1 MLTCPLGHTPE
12 TTRVYYPSPPPA
24 PGVHPHADE
33 GPRRVKLIIQI
44 PCFNEEADLP
54 KTLADLP
61 RHVPGVDT
69 VEWMVIDDGSTDRT
83 VEVARAHGVDHV
95 VALPWNVGYGRAWA
109 IGLDECIDRGADI
122 IVNTDGDNQY
132 HGPDVAALCQPIA
145 LRQADIV
152 IGTRP
157 IDHIRHWSPLKRFLQ
172 KLGSWFVRTLSKTP
186 VEDAPSGFRAMS
198 RDAAL
203 RIKLYND
210 FSPSLESLIQAGRSN
225 LRVVNV
231 PIRVNGPTRP
241 SRLMKSMT
249 QYIRKNGWN
258 MVNAYMIYRPTRLFG
273 ILAAAFLLPSLAL
286 ALRYVWLA
294 WIFPSG
300 GSHMQSVVLAGA
312 LLVCGVFTGMV
323 GFLAHLL
330 AINRRLLEEIRYIE
344 RARRADDRAKAHLE
358 STIREPKPLRPS
370 RAPNPAEVEAA
381 ATNG

>member
-1 MLTCPLGHTPE
+1 ML
-12 TTRVYYPSPPPA
+12 
-24 PGVHPHADE
+24 
-33 GPRRVKLIIQI
+33 
-44 PCFNEEADLP
+44 
-54 KTLADLP
+54 
-61 RHVPGVDT
+61 
-69 VEWMVIDDGSTDRT
+69 IDDGSTDRT
-83 VEVARAHGVDHV
+83 IEVARQHGIDHV
-95 VALPWNVGYGRAWA
+95 VALRWNQGYGKAWA
-109 IGLDECIDRGADI
+109 IGLEEAIDRGADI

-132 HGPDVAALCQPIA
+132 CGADVATLCEPIV
-145 LRQADIV
+145 RGQADIV

-172 KLGSWFVRTLSKTP
+172 KLGSAFVRTLSRTP
-186 VEDAPSGFRAMS
+186 VEDAPSGFRAMT

-273 ILAAAFLLPSLAL
+273 IMAAAFLVPSLAL

-294 WIFPSG
+294 WVPPVSG
-300 GSHMQSVVLAGA
+300 GDHLQSVILAGA

-344 RARRADDRAKAHLE
+344 RARRADERARRFEEGA
-358 STIREPKPLRPS
+358 IREPKPPRAARQPGVELGTTTTLR
-370 RAPNPAEVEAA
+370 
-381 ATNG
+381 

>member
-1 MLTCPLGHTPE
+1 ML
-12 TTRVYYPSPPPA
+12 
-24 PGVHPHADE
+24 
-33 GPRRVKLIIQI
+33 KLIIQI
-44 PCFNEEADLP
+44 PCYNEQDDLP

-61 RHVPGVDT
+61 RQVPGVDR
-69 VEWMVIDDGSTDRT
+69 VEWMLVDDGSTDRT
-83 VEVARAHGVDHV
+83 VEVAREHGVDHI
-95 VALPWNVGYGRAWA
+95 VALRWNQGYGKAWA
-109 IGLDECIDRGADI
+109 VGLEQAIDRGADI

-132 HGPDVAALCQPIA
+132 FGPDVATLCEPIV
-145 LRQADIV
+145 RGQADIV
-152 IGTRP
+152 VGTRP
-157 IDHIRHWSPLKRFLQ
+157 IDHIKHWSPLKRFLQ
-172 KLGSWFVRTLSKTP
+172 KLGSSFVRTLSKTP
-186 VEDAPSGFRAMS
+186 VEDAPSGFRAMT

-249 QYIRKNGWN
+249 HYIRRNGWN

-273 ILAAAFLLPSLAL
+273 VMASVFLVPAVLL
-286 ALRYVWLA
+286 ALRYIWLA
-294 WIFPSG
+294 WIMPSG
-300 GSHMQSVVLAGA
+300 GSHLQSVILAGA

-344 RARRADDRAKAHLE
+344 RSRRAEERAKVYHE
-358 STIREPKPLRPS
+358 STLVEPKPLP
-370 RAPNPAEVEAA
+370 RAARHADQARSDHAQAEPANA
-381 ATNG
+381 NG

>member
-1 MLTCPLGHTPE
+1 M
-12 TTRVYYPSPPPA
+12 
-24 PGVHPHADE
+24 
-33 GPRRVKLIIQI
+33 KLIIQI

-61 RHVPGVDT
+61 RHVPGVDR
-69 VEWMVIDDGSTDRT
+69 VEWMLIDDGSTDRT

-109 IGLDECIDRGADI
+109 IGLDEAIDRGADI

-132 HGPDVAALCQPIA
+132 HGPDVATLCEPIVR
-145 LRQADIV
+145 RQADIV

-157 IDHIRHWSPLKRFLQ
+157 IDHIKHWSPTKRFLQ
-172 KLGSWFVRTLSKTP
+172 KLGSAFVRTLSKTE

-231 PIRVNGPTRP
+231 PIRVNGATRP

-249 QYIRKNGWN
+249 QYIRRNGWN
-258 MVNAYMIYRPTRLFG
+258 MVNAYMIYRPTRIFG
-273 ILAAAFLLPSLAL
+273 IMAAAFLVPALAL
-286 ALRYVWLA
+286 ALRYIWLA
-294 WIFPSG
+294 WVPPVSG
-300 GSHMQSVVLAGA
+300 GSHVQSVIIAGA

-344 RARRADDRAKAHLE
+344 RSRRADERARAFAD
-358 STIREPKPLRPS
+358 STIREPKPSIRTPREPVS
-370 RAPNPAEVEAA
+370 AELGTTAA
-381 ATNG
+381 R

>member
-1 MLTCPLGHTPE
+1 M
-12 TTRVYYPSPPPA
+12 
-24 PGVHPHADE
+24 
-33 GPRRVKLIIQI
+33 KLIIQMA
-44 PCFNEEADLP
+44 CFNEEADLP

-61 RHVPGVDT
+61 RHVPGIDR

-83 VEVARAHGVDHV
+83 IEVAKAGGVDHIV
-95 VALPWNVGYGRAWA
+95 PLRWNQGYGKAWA

-132 HGPDVAALCQPIA
+132 HGPDVATLCEPIV
-145 LRQADIV
+145 RGQADIV

-157 IDHIRHWSPLKRFLQ
+157 IDHIKHWSPLKRFLQ
-172 KLGSWFVRTLSKTP
+172 KLGSAFVRTLSKTP
-186 VEDAPSGFRAMS
+186 VEDAPSGFRAMT

-273 ILAAAFLLPSLAL
+273 VMAAAFLMPAAAL
-286 ALRYVWLA
+286 ALRYIWLA
-294 WIFPSG
+294 WIDPSG
-300 GSHMQSVVLAGA
+300 GDHLQSVILAGA

-344 RARRADDRAKAHLE
+344 RSRRADERAKAFGDG
-358 STIREPKPLRPS
+358 TIREPKPFGRVPREPEL
-370 RAPNPAEVEAA
+370 AQAGALD
-381 ATNG
+381 TGH

>member
-1 MLTCPLGHTPE
+1 M
-12 TTRVYYPSPPPA
+12 
-24 PGVHPHADE
+24 
-33 GPRRVKLIIQI
+33 KLIIQI
-44 PCFNEEADLP
+44 PCYNEEDDLP

-61 RHVPGVDT
+61 RQVPGVDR
-69 VEWMVIDDGSTDRT
+69 VEWMVVDDGSTDRT
-83 VEVARAHGVDHV
+83 ADVAREGGADHV
-95 VALPWNVGYGRAWA
+95 VSLRWNQGYGKAWA
-109 IGLDECIDRGADI
+109 IGLEECVDRGADI

-132 HGPDVAALCQPIA
+132 HGPDVAALCAPIVA
-145 LRQADIV
+145 GQADIV

-172 KLGSWFVRTLSKTP
+172 KLGSAFVRTLSRTP
-186 VEDAPSGFRAMS
+186 VEDAPSGFRAMT

-225 LRVVNV
+225 LRVVCV

-241 SRLMKSMT
+241 SRLMKSMFH
-249 QYIRKNGWN
+249 YIRRNGWN

-273 ILAAAFLLPSLAL
+273 LLAAAFLLPALVL

-294 WIFPSG
+294 WLVPSG
-300 GSHMQSVVLAGA
+300 GGHLQSVVLAGA
-312 LLVCGVFTGMV
+312 MLVCGVFTGMV

-344 RARRADDRAKAHLE
+344 RARRADERARTYLA
-358 STIREPKPLRPS
+358 STIRETKPIGRA
-370 RAPNPAEVEAA
+370 APNPELAEAA
-381 ATNG
+381 AGGSRH